1 MCAIEI
7 DFNHPHARK
16 IWSNLML
23 KGKKIDFGH
32 LTMIEIDVSYP
43 KVIEILNFGH
53 SWGLKEILIIHK

>member
-1 MCAIEI
+1 
-7 DFNHPHARK
+7 
-16 IWSNLML
+16 ML